1 MFRSTAS
8 LVDMNYPDKPFS
20 GRRAEAARND
30 ERILEAAREV
40 YVTDPN
46 APISAVARVAGVGI
60 SALYRRFASKEDLLR
75 ELCGEGLRRYLAEAD
90 AALAD
95 DSDPWTSFA
104 MFLRNIVDAD
114 TASLTLRLAGTFAPT
129 EELVADAA
137 RSQELNVQLV
147 ERTRASGDLRPDFD
161 VNDLALI
168 IEQIAAIRVGDE
180 DRTRQLRRR
189 YATLILE
196 ALHAPGTD
204 LLPGPPPTWE
214 EVSGR
219 WAQ

>member
-1 MFRSTAS
+1 MS
-8 LVDMNYPDKPFS
+8 NPDRQPG

-30 ERILEAAREV
+30 ERILEAARQV
-40 YVTDPN
+40 YVADPT
-46 APISAVARVAGVGI
+46 APISAVARVAGVGM

-75 ELCGEGLRRYLAEAD
+75 ELCGEGLRLYVAEAE

-104 MFLRNIVDAD
+104 RFFRNIVEAD
-114 TASLTLRLAGTFAPT
+114 TASLTLRLAGTFTPT

-137 RSQELNVQLV
+137 RSQELNILLV
-147 ERTRASGDLRPDFD
+147 ERTRAAGDLRPDFD

-168 IEQIAAIRVGDE
+168 IEQIAAVRVGDE
-180 DRTRQLRRR
+180 ERTRQLRRR
-189 YATLILE
+189 YMMLILE
-196 ALHAPGTD
+196 ALRAPGVAP
-204 LLPGPPPTWE
+204 LPGPPPTWE

-219 WAQ
+219 WT